1 MVINNFIIRSNA
13 FCVASDIQ
21 TVRSLYRCYQ
31 YDSLGRFVKS
41 YVYDTE
47 TYYNLYESSVVYD
60 EQSRI
65 SMVFHNVDYICPST
79 SYHGNYYYDSTF
91 YSYYYDSVN
100 GRLSSLEI
108 TSPSLSGYIDPVYDD
123 LGRATSRVINLNA
136 QAFYN
141 ELSYEYVSAAEN
153 RQTGL
158 VSAITSTI
166 GSGENAV
173 ETEYQYTYDANGNI
187 TQIRENNVIQ
197 YRYQYD
203 SLGQLVR
210 EDNRP
215 LNYSYVYHYDYAGN
229 LTSKVRYAFT
239 TGALGAAQKTDTY
252 TYGDATWGDLLTK
265 FNWDEI
271 EYDEI
276 GNPIKIG
283 SYDEAAGRWDYYYEL
298 QWEGRQL
305 KRYEYF
311 ELYFDDIYYN
321 DYLVEFTY
329 NADGIRTSKNG
340 RQYLLNGSQIFGE
353 QWKEGRFEHLLIYLY
368 DENGSPIGL
377 KFRKVQYQADV
388 FDCFF
393 FEKNLQGDIIAIY
406 NASGTKIGTYT
417 YDAWG
422 NCTVTTTAGITE
434 LESTVVNTYNPFRYR
449 GYYYDVETGFYYL
462 QSRYYNPTW
471 GRFLNADGYVS
482 TGQGLLSY
490 NMYAYCN
497 NNPVMGYDPHGEKT
511 TSFGFS
517 FSFGGFG
524 GGYTGAIS
532 LVTDDT
538 GLFAFQWTYSVP
550 NSENT
555 RNTEIGIN
563 VGVGLSIQ
571 TTNLE
576 TVTDL
581 EGKAKSVGVAAG
593 PISVDKITDQHNND
607 IGYQASIGAGIS
619 YSAHV
624 NETNTITIGKTF
636 RGFIRWLEDLFL

>member
-1 MVINNFIIRSNA
+1 M
-13 FCVASDIQ
+13 SDK
-21 TVRSLYRCYQ
+21 

-60 EQSRI
+60 DQSRI

-91 YSYYYDSVN
+91 YSYSYDSVN
-100 GRLSSLEI
+100 GRLSSLSI
-108 TSPSLSGYIDPVYDD
+108 SSPSLSGYIDPVYDD
-123 LGRATSRVINLNA
+123 LGRTTSKVINLNA
-136 QAFYN
+136 HAFYN

-173 ETEYQYTYDANGNI
+173 ETKYQYTYDANGNI

-215 LNYSYVYHYDYAGN
+215 LNYSYVYHYDNAGN

-239 TGALGAAQKTDTY
+239 TGALGSAQKTNTY

-283 SYDEAAGRWDYYYEL
+283 SYNETEGIWDYYYGLE
-298 QWEGRQL
+298 WEGRQL
-305 KRYEYF
+305 KSYEYF
-311 ELYFDDIYYN
+311 ELYFDDVYYN
-321 DYLVEFTY
+321 ENRVEFTY
-329 NADGIRTSKNG
+329 NADGIRTSKTVDG
-340 RQYLLNGSQIFGE
+340 KEYRYLLNGSQIIGTT
-353 QWKEGRFEHLLIYLY
+353 WKENGRIEHLLIYLY

-377 KFRKVQYQADV
+377 KFRKASYQSDV

-417 YDAWG
+417 YDAW
-422 NCTVTTTAGITE
+422 AREE
-434 LESTVVNTYNPFRYR
+434 LEPGAEGLIQPTLWEHPSHDGRVSLLARSSFGSVYRSDSADFGRTWSVARPTDLPNNNSGLDVTQTPDGTLALIYNPVGRNWGPRSPISVSLSTDNGETWGSTVNLETLPMEFSYPAIVCDGNKLYMTY
-449 GYYYDVETGFYYL
+449 
-462 QSRYYNPTW
+462 TW
-471 GRFLNADGYVS
+471 GRRVIAYVE
-482 TGQGLLSY
+482 
-490 NMYAYCN
+490 A
-497 NNPVMGYDPHGEKT
+497 
-511 TSFGFS
+511 
-517 FSFGGFG
+517 
-524 GGYTGAIS
+524 
-532 LVTDDT
+532 
-538 GLFAFQWTYSVP
+538 
-550 NSENT
+550 
-555 RNTEIGIN
+555 EI
-563 VGVGLSIQ
+563 V
-571 TTNLE
+571 E
-576 TVTDL
+576 
-581 EGKAKSVGVAAG
+581 E
-593 PISVDKITDQHNND
+593 
-607 IGYQASIGAGIS
+607 
-619 YSAHV
+619 
-624 NETNTITIGKTF
+624 
-636 RGFIRWLEDLFL
+636 